1 MSTRYAIVAGRF
13 YPSDKEELKADL
25 SKLLRRTDKE
35 RIKALAVIAP
45 HAGYVYSGKTAGKVY
60 SSIEIPNTVIILS
73 PNHTGYG
80 SSVSFDPDDKWST
93 PLGDVDVDLEI
104 SDNILQRIKG
114 KIPDAAFDPSAQM
127 QEHALEVHIPFLQM
141 LRPDVRIVPLTLSNL
156 TLQSIKLLG
165 VAIAEIII
173 EIEDK
178 GGERPLI
185 VASSDMTHFESADTA
200 KKKDMMAIEKIKNL
214 DTEGFIDVVERNNIT
229 LCGLYTIPVMME
241 AVKHYSNIKKISPKI
256 ELIDYTNS
264 GDVTGD
270 KQEVVA
276 YAGMVAYD
284 KLDS

>member
-1 MSTRYAIVAGRF
+1 MSTRQAVVAGQF
-13 YPSDKEELKADL
+13 YPKDKRELKTQLD
-25 SKLLRRTDKE
+25 KLLAGAPAIK
-35 RIKALAVIAP
+35 IKALGVIAP

-104 SDNILQRIKG
+104 SDRILQRIKG
-114 KIPDAAFDPSAQM
+114 KVPDAAFDPSAQM
-127 QEHALEVHIPFLQM
+127 REHALEVHLPFLQM

-156 TLQSIKLLG
+156 TFQSIKLLG
-165 VAIAEIII
+165 VAIAEIIM
-173 EIEDK
+173 EIEDNV
-178 GGERPLI
+178 GERSLI

-200 KKKDMMAIEKIKNL
+200 KKKDMMAIEKIKKL
-214 DTEGFIDVVERNNIT
+214 DTEGFIDVVESNNIT

-241 AVKHYSNIKKISPKI
+241 AVKHYSKIKKTSPKI

-264 GDVTGD
+264 GDVTHD
-270 KQEVVA
+270 RQEVVA
-276 YAGMVAYD
+276 YAGVTIQ
-284 KLDS
+284 S